1 MHLSP
6 LRVHKRLA
14 ERRRSKTKHRFGKAQ
29 ADLTQHCAW
38 WCISGGNDAHALGID
53 SERLARTDRE

>member
-6 LRVHKRLA
+6 LRVLKRLA

-29 ADLTQHCAW
+29 TDLTQHCAW
-38 WCISGGNDAHALGID
+38 WCISGGNDAHALCID
-53 SERLARTDRE
+53 SE